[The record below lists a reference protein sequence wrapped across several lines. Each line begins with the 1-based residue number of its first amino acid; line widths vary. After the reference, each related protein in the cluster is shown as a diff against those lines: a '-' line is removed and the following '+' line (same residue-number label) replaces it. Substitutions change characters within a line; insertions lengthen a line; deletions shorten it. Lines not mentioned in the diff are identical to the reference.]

1 MSSFLL
7 LKSLDLL
14 VKPLYPYSCWS
25 NDCQK
30 SHCCSSNPYVLLA
43 KSSSGSVWM
52 WFFPPKLAHFDRED
66 VVFHRIKVDQS
77 YSFACEIT
85 NLFCWLHPNNI
96 LVTNHLYFLLVT
108 SPTFFVGYIPG
119 NGEESYIS
127 SSCSRLLGSSRF
139 EAGRIA
145 AAHQMWLAAWL
156 NRSNSWTPGDINL
169 EKHIP
174 SGELT

>member
-108 SPTFFVGYIPG
+108 SPTFLLVTSLVMAKNPIFLRHVPG
-119 NGEESYIS
+119 CLAPVASK
-127 SSCSRLLGSSRF
+127 
-139 EAGRIA
+139 
-145 AAHQMWLAAWL
+145 LAASLLPTRCDW
-156 NRSNSWTPGDINL
+156 RPGWIDRTVEHL
-169 EKHIP
+169 EISTWKNIYP
-174 SGELT
+174 LVN